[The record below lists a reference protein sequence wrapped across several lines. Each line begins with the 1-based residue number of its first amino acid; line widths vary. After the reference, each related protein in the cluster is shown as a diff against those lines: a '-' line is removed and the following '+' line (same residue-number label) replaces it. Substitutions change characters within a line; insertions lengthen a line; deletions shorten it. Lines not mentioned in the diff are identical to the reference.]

1 MKSGMLTWARR
12 CTQGLF
18 LLVFLLLFLQTEQK
32 GADHLGY
39 PVKLFLDLDPLLALS
54 TLLSA
59 HALAAGFALS
69 LALAALTA
77 VLGRVFCGWACPL
90 GTLHNLA
97 GSLRRWRGP
106 QRVRGWF
113 RAKYLL
119 LVFLLAGSAVGLQL
133 TGLFDPLSLL
143 ARHLALGPYPALNYA
158 ANSAMDAVYRADLKA
173 LTLAAEALFGLLKR
187 TVLAFQQPH
196 FSQGALLTALL
207 LAILALN
214 LSERR
219 FWCRY
224 LCPLGALLGL
234 LGRRALLR
242 RETAEGCNACGA
254 CDRECQGGLPASRE
268 SGWAST
274 ECLYCMACDDACPKN
289 AVSFGFTRRPGPALD
304 LGRRRV
310 LLAGGAGVAAVA
322 VSRAT
327 PAFDRRAVPELIRP
341 PGAQAEPDFLARCV
355 KCGECMKVCTTNGLQ
370 PTLLE
375 AGLEGVWSPRLVPTI
390 GYCEFSC
397 TLCGQVCPTHAIRP
411 LSQAEKA
418 QWRIGTAM
426 FDRGRCLPHAHATP
440 CIVCEEVCP
449 TPTKAI
455 WFEEVEV
462 RDRSGRA
469 VTVKQPH
476 VDLKLCIGCGI
487 CEAKCPVVD
496 RPAVRVTSIGETR
509 SRQNQLLLEDSG
521 EYGA

>member
-1 MKSGMLTWARR
+1 MRVRARR
-12 CTQGLF
+12 VTQGLF
-18 LLVFLLLFLQTEQK
+18 LLLFVLLFLQTEQK
-32 GADHLGY
+32 GADQLGY
-39 PVKLFLDLDPLLALS
+39 PVRLFLDADPLLALA
-54 TLLSA
+54 TFLSA
-59 HALAAGFALS
+59 HALAGGFLLS
-69 LALAALTA
+69 LALAGLTA

-97 GSLRRWRGP
+97 GALRRWRGP

-119 LVFLLAGSAVGLQL
+119 LVFLLAGSAAGLQL

-143 ARHLALGPYPALNYA
+143 VRHLALGPYPALNFA
-158 ANSAMDAVYRADLKA
+158 ANAAQDAVYRADLKP
-173 LTLAAEALFGLLKR
+173 LTGMAEPVFALLKK

-196 FSQGALLTALL
+196 FAQGALLSALL
-207 LAILALN
+207 VAILLLN
-214 LSERR
+214 LGERR

-242 RETAEGCNACGA
+242 REAAEGCNACGA
-254 CDRECQGGLPASRE
+254 CDRECQGGLQASE
-268 SGWAST
+268 GNGWIGS

-289 AVSFGFTRRPGPALD
+289 AVSFGFGRPAAPALD

-322 VSRAT
+322 AARAT
-327 PAFDRRAVPELIRP
+327 PAFDGRAQPGLIRP
-341 PGAQAEPDFLARCV
+341 PGARPEPEFLARCV

-370 PTLLE
+370 PTLFE
-375 AGLEGVWSPRLVPTI
+375 AGPEGIWSPVLVPVR

-397 TLCGQVCPTHAIRP
+397 TLCGQVCPTGAIRALTP
-411 LSQAEKA
+411 AEKA
-418 QWRIGTAM
+418 RWRIGTAM

-449 TPTKAI
+449 TPVKAI
-455 WFEEVEV
+455 WFEEVQV
-462 RDRSGRA
+462 KDRDGRA
-469 VTVKQPH
+469 VALKQPH

-487 CEAKCPVVD
+487 CEAKCPVAD
-496 RPAVRVTSIGETR
+496 LPAVRVTSIGETR
-509 SRQNQLLLEDSG
+509 SKTNQLLL
-521 EYGA
+521 

>member
-1 MKSGMLTWARR
+1 MLIWARR

-39 PVKLFLDLDPLLALS
+39 PVKLFLDADPLLALA
-54 TLLSA
+54 TFLSA

-69 LALAALTA
+69 LVLAGLTA
-77 VLGRVFCGWACPL
+77 LLGRVFCGWACPL

-97 GSLRRWRGP
+97 GALRSWRGP

-143 ARHLALGPYPALNYA
+143 ARHLALGPYPALNDA
-158 ANSAMDAVYRADLKA
+158 ANGTMDAVYRIDRKA
-173 LTLAAEALFGLLKR
+173 LTAVAEPLFGLLRKS
-187 TVLAFQQPH
+187 VLAFQQPR
-196 FSQGALLTALL
+196 FAQSALLTALL
-207 LAILALN
+207 LAILLLN
-214 LSERR
+214 LKERR

-224 LCPLGALLGL
+224 LCPLGAMLGL

-242 RETAEGCNACGA
+242 RETAEGCNACGV
-254 CDRECQGGLPASRE
+254 CDRNCQGGLQASAGN
-268 SGWAST
+268 GWIGS

-289 AVSFGFTRRPGPALD
+289 AVSFGFRTGPGAALD

-310 LLAGGAGVAAVA
+310 LLAGGAGFAAVA
-322 VSRAT
+322 ASRAT
-327 PAFDRRAVPELIRP
+327 PDFGDRANPELIRP
-341 PGAQAEPDFLARCV
+341 PGARSEPEFLARCV

-370 PTLLE
+370 PTFLE
-375 AGLEGVWSPRLVPTI
+375 AGPEGVWSPMLVPTR

-397 TLCGQVCPTHAIRP
+397 TLCGQVCPTGAIRP
-411 LSQAEKA
+411 LAPAEKA

-449 TPTKAI
+449 TPAKAI
-455 WFEEVEV
+455 WFEEVV
-462 RDRSGRA
+462 VKDRDGRP

-487 CEAKCPVVD
+487 CEAKCPISD
-496 RPAVRVTSIGETR
+496 RPAVHVTSIGETR
-509 SRQNQLLLEDSG
+509 SRKNQMLLDSSP
-521 EYGA
+521 YG

>member
-1 MKSGMLTWARR
+1 M
-12 CTQGLF
+12 F
-18 LLVFLLLFLQTEQK
+18 LAVFVMLFLQTQQK

-39 PVKLFLDLDPLLALS
+39 PVKLFLDGDPLLALG

-69 LALAALTA
+69 LVLVLLTL
-77 VLGRVFCGWACPL
+77 VLGRVFCGWACPM

-97 GSLRRWRGP
+97 GALRRWRGP

-113 RAKYLL
+113 RVKYLL

-143 ARHLALGPYPALNYA
+143 ARHLALGPYPAFNYA
-158 ANSAMDAVYRADLKA
+158 VNSTMDAVYRVDQK
-173 LTLAAEALFGLLKR
+173 TLNAVAQPVFDLLKN

-196 FSQGALLTALL
+196 FAQGALLSVLF
-207 LAILALN
+207 LAILLLN

-234 LGRRALLR
+234 LGRRALLK
-242 RETAEGCNACGA
+242 RETAEGCNACGI
-254 CDRECQGGLPASRE
+254 CDRQCQGGMPASRE
-268 SGWAST
+268 NGWISS

-289 AVSFGFTRRPGPALD
+289 AVSFGFSRKPAPAALD

-310 LLAGGAGVAAVA
+310 LLAGGAGFAAVA

-327 PAFDRRAVPELIRP
+327 PAFDRARANPDLLRP
-341 PGAQAEPDFLARCV
+341 PGARPEPDFLARCV

-370 PTLLE
+370 PTFLE
-375 AGLEGVWSPRLVPTI
+375 AGLEGVWSPRLVPTR

-397 TLCGQVCPTHAIRP
+397 TLCGQVCPTGAIQSLAP
-411 LSQAEKA
+411 AEKA

-455 WFEEVEV
+455 WFEEVV
-462 RDRSGRA
+462 VHNRAGQA

-487 CEAKCPVVD
+487 CEAKCPISD
-496 RPAVRVTSIGETR
+496 RPAVHVTNIGETR
-509 SRQNQLLLEDSG
+509 SRQNQMLLDDSG
-521 EYGA
+521 GYGS